1 MSTVVRTLVLAAI
14 VSVGG
19 QTYAAAV
26 PTSAS
31 PVLREF
37 DAAKMAD
44 AVDPPA
50 ARSNPLTG
58 ASDAGDA

>member
-1 MSTVVRTLVLAAI
+1 MSTVVRTLLLAAT
-14 VSVGG
+14 VSVAGHAF
-19 QTYAAAV
+19 AAAV

-44 AVDPPA
+44 AIDPPA
-50 ARSNPLTG
+50 AFSTPITG
-58 ASDAGDA
+58 ASGAGAA